1 MHKSRYDFEWEHAL
15 SGARTKENEKTNS
28 HGCEMSLKNVLGYSC
43 AFMAQ
48 HLGLRHRYVFTKNNR
63 LRLRYVAGMTA
74 AMAAGLPTTVAF
86 FPIPGIPVQFEIA
99 SAAQAYSRMEPSA
112 GVEGP
117 SSDDSAMEEG
127 SMIGGVTLASIPQ
140 FEEPAGPSD
149 RIVTISSGDAL
160 GSVMQK
166 EGIASDEVH
175 DIIEA
180 MDEHF
185 NPRDLK
191 VGQDIHMHFEPG
203 EGEQDYKLTDMKIQ
217 LNPLKTLTVTR
228 KGDDFESALEEKEVK
243 EVITAQKAVIKN
255 SLYGSA
261 AKAGIPKAIVSD
273 AIKIY
278 SQNVDFQRDVQSG
291 DTLEVM
297 YETHQTEDG
306 YIAKTGNVLYAQ
318 LTLSGRKIPLYRYES
333 ADGGVDYYGR
343 DGQSTK
349 KTLMKTPIDGARM
362 SSGFGMRRHPVL
374 GYSKM
379 HKGIDFAAPTG
390 TPIYASGDGVV
401 QKAGRF
407 SSYGNYVRIRHNGN
421 LDTAYGHMSR
431 IASGLRPGARVRQGQ
446 IIGYVGTT
454 GRSTGPH
461 LHYEILLAG
470 KQVNP
475 RGVNLPVG
483 QALAGRDLKKFKSFV
498 NDVDSQYAA
507 VSGGAV
513 KVAQRQVEEDDD
525 IN

>member
-1 MHKSRYDFEWEHAL
+1 MP
-15 SGARTKENEKTNS
+15 
-28 HGCEMSLKNVLGYSC
+28 LKNVLGNSC
-43 AFMAQ
+43 AFVAK

-74 AMAAGLPTTVAF
+74 ACAAGLPTAIAF
-86 FPIPGIPVQFEIA
+86 SPLSTFPVQFEIA

-112 GVEGP
+112 GVDGMQNDEGMAE
-117 SSDDSAMEEG
+117 SSLF
-127 SMIGGVTLASIPQ
+127 GGVTLASIPQ
-140 FEEPAGPSD
+140 FEEPAVPSD
-149 RIVTISSGDAL
+149 RIVTIGKGDAL
-160 GSVMQK
+160 GKVMQK
-166 EGIASDEVH
+166 EGVGASEVH
-175 DIIEA
+175 EIIEA
-180 MDEHF
+180 MGKNF

-191 VGQDIHMHFEPG
+191 VGQDVHMHFEPREE
-203 EGEQDYKLTDMKIQ
+203 EGGYKLTDLRIE
-217 LNPLKTLTVTR
+217 LNPLKTVKVSR
-228 KGDDFESALEEKEVK
+228 AGEGFEATLQEKEVK
-243 EVITAQKAVIKN
+243 QVIQAQKAVIKN

-261 AKAGIPKAIVSD
+261 AKAGIPKTVVSEAIR
-273 AIKIY
+273 IY
-278 SQNVDFQRDVQSG
+278 SQNVDFQRDVHTG

-306 YIAKTGNVLYAQ
+306 YVAKTGNVLYAK
-318 LTLSGRKIPLYRYES
+318 LTLGGRKIPLYRYENS
-333 ADGGVDYYGR
+333 DGAVDFFGP

-374 GYSKM
+374 GYGKM

-390 TPIYASGDGVV
+390 TPIYAAGEGRIV
-401 QKAGRF
+401 KAGRF
-407 SSYGNYVRIRHNGN
+407 GSYGNYVRIRHRGD
-421 LDTAYGHMSR
+421 LDTAYAHMSK
-431 IASGLRPGARVRQGQ
+431 IANGLKPGARVRQGQ

-461 LHYEILLAG
+461 LHYEILVAN

-483 QALAGRDLKKFKSFV
+483 HALAGRDLKKFKSHVADV
-498 NDVDSQYAA
+498 NSQYAA
-507 VSGGAV
+507 ISTGAV
-513 KVAQRQVEEDDD
+513 KVAQRQVEDDEE

>member
-1 MHKSRYDFEWEHAL
+1 ML
-15 SGARTKENEKTNS
+15 
-28 HGCEMSLKNVLGYSC
+28 LKNVLGQTC

-63 LRLRYVAGMTA
+63 LRIRYVAGMTCA
-74 AMAAGLPTTVAF
+74 LAAGLPTAVAF
-86 FPIPGIPVQFEIA
+86 SPLSHISNVDIEIA
-99 SAAQAYSRMEPSA
+99 SAAQAYSVIEPSV
-112 GVEGP
+112 GVQNNVEP
-117 SSDDSAMEEG
+117 DYPASTPIDP
-127 SMIGGVTLASIPQ
+127 VTLASVPQ
-140 FEEPAGPSD
+140 FEQPVSASD
-149 RIVTISSGDAL
+149 RIVTITEGDAL
-160 GSVMQK
+160 GKVMQD
-166 EGIASDEVH
+166 EGIDSGEVH
-175 DIIEA
+175 NIIEA
-180 MDEHF
+180 MDAHF
-185 NPRDLK
+185 NPKDLK

-203 EGEQDYKLTDMKIQ
+203 EADGSYKLTDMKIE
-217 LNPLKTLTVTR
+217 LNPLKTLTVSRT
-228 KGDDFESALEEKEVK
+228 GDDFKSAMEEKEVK
-243 EVITAQKAVIKN
+243 NVVMAQKAVIKN

-261 AKAGIPKAIVSD
+261 AKVGIPKSVVSN

-297 YETHQTEDG
+297 YDTRQTEDG
-306 YIAKTGNVLYAQ
+306 YVASTGEVLYAQ
-318 LTLSGRKIPLYRYES
+318 LTLSGKKIPLYRFES
-333 ADGGVDYYGR
+333 ADGVVDYYGR

-379 HKGIDFAAPTG
+379 HKGMDFAAPTG
-390 TPIYASGDGVV
+390 TPIYAAGDGKV

-407 SSYGNYVRIRHNGN
+407 SSYGNYVRIRHRGD
-421 LDTAYGHMSR
+421 LDTAYGHMSK
-431 IASGLRPGARVRQGQ
+431 IASGLRPGSRVRQGQ

-461 LHYEILLAG
+461 LHYEILVAG

-475 RGVNLPVG
+475 RGINLPIG
-483 QALAGRDLKKFKSFV
+483 QALAGRDLKKFKATV
-498 NDVDSQYAA
+498 GERDSQFASL
-507 VSGGAV
+507 SGAAV
-513 KVAQRQVEEDDD
+513 KVAQREVEKTED